1 MQTYSVAYESNTIT
15 ENTPNVDPTGC
26 SSITFENYGD
36 EDILINGDIKLD
48 IGTSLV
54 FSNEPYEVIKTKFRV
69 QFAGGGINPKMLII
83 RKYSLPIKIN

>member
-1 MQTYSVAYESNTIT
+1 MKYSVAYESNTLT

-36 EDILINGDIKLD
+36 EDIIINGDIKLD

-54 FSNEPYEVIKTKFRV
+54 FENQPYEVIKTKFRI
-69 QFAGGGINPKMLII
+69 QFSGLGIAPKILII
-83 RKYSLPIKIN
+83 RKYSTAI